1 MNTKKTI
8 IRILTILTIIIAVA
22 VGYFYFTLSPSTPNK
37 ALLIAGAG
45 GFLILN
51 LLIGIFFIK
60 RNMRN

>member
-1 MNTKKTI
+1 MNAKKTI
-8 IRILTILTIIIAVA
+8 IRILTILAILIAVA
-22 VGYFYFTLSPSTPNK
+22 VAYFYFTLSPNTPNK

-60 RNMRN
+60 RNMRS